1 MAELADAQASG
12 ACGSNIVRVQ
22 VPLPALFFCLRAGWF
37 LFYIYIPFPVI
48 FLFLSFQ
55 CFLSD
60 FLKLFYFLL
69 CPLFSPSSDLLL
81 PSPFISRHFLSYHFH
96 YLLPFL
102 SSFTRNHIFCY
113 RTQIT
118 IFYVFLYFFKKVVD
132 NFGLFLYSI
141 FCR

>member
-37 LFYIYIPFPVI
+37 LFYIIYILFPVI

-60 FLKLFYFLL
+60 FLKLFSFM
-69 CPLFSPSSDLLL
+69 PSLFS
-81 PSPFISRHFLSYHFH
+81 
-96 YLLPFL
+96 
-102 SSFTRNHIFCY
+102 
-113 RTQIT
+113 
-118 IFYVFLYFFKKVVD
+118 FF
-132 NFGLFLYSI
+132 
-141 FCR
+141 